1 MTSYRRSIYI
11 GLGGLGV
18 QVISKVKK
26 LFKEKVHDAEVL
38 PMIKYL
44 GIDTDDHELQ
54 NSNLNNEELVFLRTR
69 NPMDHFLY
77 EPLEFSW
84 MPDENKRDI
93 YNLKG
98 FGSGQ
103 NRSNGRFALELNR
116 NIIYGRLQRYYD
128 ELEHFLLRM
137 ANILNTPNID
147 IHVVSSIAGGTG
159 SGIVIEMAKIIK
171 KIIPNSNVM
180 GYFFSDSFFQPL
192 LYTWNVK
199 ANAYATL
206 FELNFEM
213 SSSNRPFDTC
223 VYIDNKTKTNSHH
236 DIFVCGL
243 DEAINCTAKTMCVIS
258 SFGNSNWSFFD
269 DAKVAMASGFY
280 NQTQR
285 IAWIT
290 SIGSCAISYN
300 KDKINYFIHYSL
312 ALRLAKSLLRTDY
325 IIPNEV
331 AELCYSIRES
341 LINLE
346 NSSDIPL
353 LHSLVN
359 VDEGGSINDERLQS
373 ELSRLESSFRN
384 SVLAWGDKTKLQ
396 ISKCI
401 FNLLQRNNTV
411 SLPNVRHALSELLD
425 LIKMFE
431 DTDLKDKE
439 ELLCQNNQLE
449 HELNGYSELL
459 REKLYHVLSRI
470 MYRAEIANLK
480 EKMIDV
486 KYRLLKNE
494 YDIRCKYRIREALS
508 DLQTYCEEEMERI
521 NTLIQTMRNLS
532 EEIDANLNNYLLA
545 NECSEADINVT
556 PCFINQLDIDKIRV
570 NWDVVRTNLFE
581 TSSYHNICREYLIQ
595 LISQTCEYLDYN
607 DLLVNIE
614 NVEEDIYNM
623 LRKSEVLLNVDYK
636 VIHDESL
643 VISAPLGLDQFINN
657 IVANRLNIKGF
668 IIVQGEENEIR
679 AYKTAFLFTPH
690 SISGLNVNESFANSN
705 EASVIETLK
714 KGRYSPFTDK
724 NYQNL
729 YNATKGL

>member
-1 MTSYRRSIYI
+1 
-11 GLGGLGV
+11 
-18 QVISKVKK
+18 
-26 LFKEKVHDAEVL
+26 
-38 PMIKYL
+38 
-44 GIDTDDHELQ
+44 
-54 NSNLNNEELVFLRTR
+54 
-69 NPMDHFLY
+69 
-77 EPLEFSW
+77 
-84 MPDENKRDI
+84 
-93 YNLKG
+93 
-98 FGSGQ
+98 
-103 NRSNGRFALELNR
+103 
-116 NIIYGRLQRYYD
+116 
-128 ELEHFLLRM
+128 
-137 ANILNTPNID
+137 
-147 IHVVSSIAGGTG
+147 
-159 SGIVIEMAKIIK
+159 
-171 KIIPNSNVM
+171 
-180 GYFFSDSFFQPL
+180 
-192 LYTWNVK
+192 
-199 ANAYATL
+199 
-206 FELNFEM
+206 M

-223 VYIDNKTKTNSHH
+223 VYIDNKTDSHNGM
-236 DIFVCGL
+236 VEQYMYGL

-290 SIGSCAISYN
+290 SIGSCAISCN

-384 SVLAWGDKTKLQ
+384 SVLGWGDKTKLQ

-470 MYRAEIANLK
+470 MYSAEIANLK

-494 YDIRCKYRIREALS
+494 FDIRCKYRIREALS

-556 PCFINQLDIDKIRV
+556 PCFINQLDIDKFRV

-595 LISQTCEYLDYN
+595 LISQNCDINLNYN
-607 DLLVNIE
+607 NLLVNI
-614 NVEEDIYNM
+614 NNFGMYICDM
-623 LRKSEVLLNVDYK
+623 LRRSEVLLNVDYNGET
-636 VIHDESL
+636 VMHDVSF
-643 VISAPLGLDQFINN
+643 VISTPPGLEQFIRN
-657 IVANRLNIKGF
+657 IVGNHLNNNSFVVI
-668 IIVQGEENEIR
+668 QGEENEIR
-679 AYKTAFLFTPH
+679 AYKTGFLFTPH
-690 SISGLNVNESFANSN
+690 GISGLSVNESFANSN

-714 KGRYSPFTDK
+714 QGRYSPFTDN